1 MAGVA
6 VEGTAGAERS
16 DGERIGSL
24 RETSLPKLVLGL
36 HRDGFEGLLELRR
49 QHVEKRFWFRGGA
62 PVAAES
68 NVVSESLGIQLLDA
82 GRIDRAAYA
91 RVVEAVRNG
100 ARKEGAALLALRL
113 VTPRELFEALREQ
126 VRRRLLEC
134 FAWPDGLFRIDRDG
148 APARGTEAFRVDP
161 VTTCFEGLL
170 AHWGVERCLRELL
183 PYRSLHAL
191 PGPRFEAICTR
202 LDPRG
207 EQRALR
213 ASLAGHE
220 RMDGVLSRARGSAGV
235 AMLVVLEAA
244 GALGFCAEPPRRA
257 DEDTAPLLDGSEVE
271 VVVAPEEATPDAGR
285 KPPQEAIRTRAVE
298 DRAPVPERSAVAEE
312 IRELHRR
319 LPELDHYQI
328 LGIGRDAG
336 ASEVKRA
343 YLKRARRLHPD
354 TLARAGLGAL
364 RSEAEA
370 VFARI
375 AEANR
380 VLSDPDRRTAYDA
393 ELDGGATGAD
403 AERLLQ
409 AETLFRKGEILMRAG
424 NFAGAGELL
433 EAAVELWPE
442 DAAYR
447 SALGWALHKQRPP
460 RSAEARPH
468 LEEAVRLAPD
478 EPLHHF
484 RLGMVLR
491 AVGDEDA
498 SRQALARARALEP
511 RAPRRP

>member
-1 MAGVA
+1 MAA
-6 VEGTAGAERS
+6 AGAEGSGRAGRG
-16 DGERIGSL
+16 GERIGSL
-24 RETSLPKLVLGL
+24 REISLPKLLLGL
-36 HRDGFEGLLELRR
+36 HRDGFDGLLELRR
-49 QHVEKRFWFRGGA
+49 QHVEKRFWFRGGD

-91 RVVEAVRNG
+91 RVVEAVRSG
-100 ARKEGAALLALRL
+100 GQKEGAALLALRL

-134 FAWPDGLFRIDRDG
+134 FAWPDGLFRVDGNG

-161 VTTCFEGLL
+161 VATAFEGLL
-170 AHWGVERCLRELL
+170 THWGVERCLRELL

-202 LDPRG
+202 LDPQG

-213 ASLAGHE
+213 SALTGNE
-220 RMDGVLSRARGSAGV
+220 RMDAVLSRARGAAGV

-244 GALGFCAEPPRRA
+244 GALAFCAEPPRSA
-257 DEDTAPLLDGSEVE
+257 DEETAPLLDGPEVE
-271 VVVAPEEATPDAGR
+271 VVVAGAEAPAAPAPRAKEAPARPPGRGAAPPEA
-285 KPPQEAIRTRAVE
+285 
-298 DRAPVPERSAVAEE
+298 AELARE
-312 IRELHRR
+312 IRELHRS
-319 LPELDHYQI
+319 LAELDHYAL
-328 LGIGRDAG
+328 LGLDREAG
-336 ASEVKRA
+336 AAEIKRA

-354 TLARAGLGAL
+354 TLVRAGLAEL

-370 VFARI
+370 VFARV

-380 VLSDPDRRTAYDA
+380 VLSDPASREAYDR
-393 ELDGGATGAD
+393 ELDGGPTEAE
-403 AERLLQ
+403 AERLVQ
-409 AETLFRKGEILMRAG
+409 AETLYRKAEILMRAG
-424 NFAGAGELL
+424 NFRGAGELL
-433 EAAVELWPE
+433 EAAVALWPA

-447 SALGWALHKQRPP
+447 SALGWSLHKERPP

-468 LEEAVRLAPD
+468 LEEAIRLAPD

-491 AVGDEDA
+491 ALGEEDA
-498 SRQALARARALEP
+498 SGEALARARALEP
-511 RAPRRP
+511 RGGRRS